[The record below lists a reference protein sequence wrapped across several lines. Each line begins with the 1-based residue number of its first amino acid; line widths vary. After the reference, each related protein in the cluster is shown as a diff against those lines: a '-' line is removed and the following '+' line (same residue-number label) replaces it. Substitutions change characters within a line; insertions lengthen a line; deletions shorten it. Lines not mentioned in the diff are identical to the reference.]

1 MLFSCSEYEA
11 RNYGSVSPKMP
22 AVLDIESH
30 AGRFLRGVLFD
41 TLTWYKNKHLYEQDN
56 QTTKNGQILP
66 HPGFQRS
73 MMSKPGNVPDIL
85 KHEGFMAVVRKWHRK
100 LGKVCR
106 STGNISCISQLV

>member
-11 RNYGSVSPKMP
+11 RNYGRISPKMS
-22 AVLDIESH
+22 AVFNIESL

-41 TLTWYKNKHLYEQDN
+41 TLTWYKNKHIYEQDN
-56 QTTKNGQILP
+56 QTTKNGQILS

-100 LGKVCR
+100 LSKVCY
-106 STGNISCISQLV
+106 SPGSILVSLN